1 MAGMDPVMLRKRFG
15 RELRLGGGIAK
26 EALIAGPD
34 AIDREIERLMP
45 VIRDGG
51 FIPAVDDC
59 PPPEV
64 PLKTFAYYVEAL
76 RKICL

>member
-1 MAGMDPVMLRKRFG
+1 MDPVALRARFG
-15 RELRLGGGIAK
+15 RDLRLAGGIAK
-26 EALIAGPD
+26 EALIAGPS

-64 PLKTFAYYVEAL
+64 SLETFAYYIEAM
-76 RKICL
+76 RAIRI